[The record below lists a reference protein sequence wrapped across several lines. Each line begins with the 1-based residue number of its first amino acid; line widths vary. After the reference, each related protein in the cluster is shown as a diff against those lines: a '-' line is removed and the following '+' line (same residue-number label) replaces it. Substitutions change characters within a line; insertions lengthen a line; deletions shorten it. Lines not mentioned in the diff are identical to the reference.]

1 MSITYKL
8 TVDAERIETLSEQ
21 HPELE
26 AILKE
31 KSMKNKALFFGA
43 LLSEGEEMSK
53 PELFRKVL
61 GEDRKITAFEKYSDT
76 VLKPLVENKF
86 IVETEETWS
95 KAEGSTRKYY
105 EVNYSSE
112 NPFFRSFLTLFDIPR
127 TMDNLFWLNRF
138 YEAIPGC
145 LWKEVFEE
153 GSDAFGEWDRE
164 KAMKMLIRLY
174 VTPYALIKQCAVTRK
189 IDDLI
194 DVENKAQFHRALE
207 IDKEDSELL
216 MESELRAVY
225 GHGDQFSE
233 YAEAIGN
240 VNLDEDAKHYC
251 KGTGQ
256 KIADSEL
263 EARVNKIDFL
273 VKLREIK
280 EKIEDEPITV
290 FVEDKVYCE
299 Y

>member
-1 MSITYKL
+1 MSITYEL
-8 TVDAERIETLSEQ
+8 NVDADRIETLSEQ

-26 AILKE
+26 ALLKE
-31 KSMKNKALFFGA
+31 KSMKNKVLFFGA
-43 LLSEGEEMSK
+43 LLSEGEKMSK

-76 VLKPLVENKF
+76 VLRPLVENEF
-86 IVETEETWS
+86 ITETEESWS

-105 EVNYSSE
+105 EINYSFD
-112 NPFFRSFLTLFDIPR
+112 NPFFQSFLTLFDIPR
-127 TMDNLFWLNRF
+127 TMDNLFWLHQF
-138 YEAIPGC
+138 YEEIPGC
-145 LWKEVFEE
+145 LWKDVFRPEK
-153 GSDAFGEWDRE
+153 DAFGGWNRD
-164 KAMKMLIRLY
+164 KALKMLIRLY
-174 VTPYALIKQCAVTRK
+174 VIPYALVKQCAVSRK
-189 IDDLI
+189 IGELI
-194 DVENKAQFHRALE
+194 DVENEVQFYKALG
-207 IDKEDSELL
+207 IDSDESELL

-225 GHGDQFSE
+225 GYGDQFSE

-240 VNLDEDAKHYC
+240 VDIDEDAEHYC

-263 EARVNKIDFL
+263 EARANKIDFL
-273 VKLREIK
+273 ENLREIK
-280 EKIEDEPITV
+280 EKIDDKPVTV